1 VEQLA
6 PDWWTRG
13 VTRPGRRNTPLRDLS
28 ENASKGGGAK
38 NGAEKRAQPRATKGA
53 DEEDSCA
60 WLVPVG
66 FLVPFDPAS
75 LLFLPSLW
83 ILARALESL
92 ERARSRCSSE
102 RGDSAG
108 KPRPFPKTPSVLS
121 SGPHVRREARAR
133 GPRRRSSELRSRE
146 KDSTRK
152 GSRDFCFFWVL
163 CKCVCVA
170 PVYQV
175 ELFKCSRV
183 TIIFG
188 CSSALCPC
196 FCFFALTVYVHE
208 NCC

>member
-1 VEQLA
+1 MEQLA
-6 PDWWTRG
+6 PDWWMRG

-28 ENASKGGGAK
+28 GNASKGGGAK
-38 NGAEKRAQPRATKGA
+38 NGAEPRATKGA
-53 DEEDSCA
+53 DEEVSR
-60 WLVPVG
+60 LVPVG

-133 GPRRRSSELRSRE
+133 GPHRRSSELRSRE
-146 KDSTRK
+146 KDSTHREVATSVFF
-152 GSRDFCFFWVL
+152 GFCVN
-163 CKCVCVA
+163 VCVWR
-170 PVYQV
+170 QSGEV
-175 ELFKCSRV
+175 ESFKCSRV